1 MTMKPNGG
9 PAFPVPNDQ
18 YPQFNGMTLRDYFA
32 AQVLAGIEA
41 DFSSSGPSWFEQL
54 SWFEQYGAAWI
65 YRVADAMIAA
75 REVQP

>member
-9 PAFPVPNDQ
+9 PAFPVPIDQ
-18 YPQFNGMTLRDYFA
+18 YPEFSGMTLRDYFA

-41 DFSSSGPSWFEQL
+41 DFSSSGL
-54 SWFEQYGAAWI
+54 SWFEQHGAAWI
-65 YRVADAMIAA
+65 YSVADAMIAA

>member
-32 AQVLAGIEA
+32 GQVLPQICVHIYAADAAKEA
-41 DFSSSGPSWFEQL
+41 YE
-54 SWFEQYGAAWI
+54 Y
-65 YRVADAMIAA
+65 ADAMIAA
-75 REVQP
+75 REVQL